1 MNKTILGTG
10 ILFGFLAVLIGAF
23 GAHGLQGRI
32 PEPAMDAYETGV
44 AYQMYHALLLVLLG
58 SMNRIPET
66 QKNGVYY
73 LLVSGILCFSFSL
86 YVLATGS
93 LLPFPLPA
101 IGLITPLGGLLLLSG
116 WLLMGCRLLKTPH

>member
-10 ILFGFLAVLIGAF
+10 ILFGLLAVLIGAF

-32 PEPAMDAYETGV
+32 PDSAMQAYETGV
-44 AYQMYHALLLVLLG
+44 AYQMYHALLLLLLG
-58 SMNRIPET
+58 SLNRIMET
-66 QKNGVYY
+66 HKKGVYY

-86 YVLATGS
+86 YLLAIGS
-93 LLPFPLPA
+93 LVSFPLPA

-116 WLLMGCRLLKTPH
+116 WLLMGYRLLRT